1 MDNLDP
7 SDLPFEVRSKL
18 AELELELSEV
28 RCVQPNANLLFTG
41 DITEKGY
48 QKKKSKLLAP
58 FFRSRE
64 GRSSPANSSPGSH
77 TSGAHLPCG
86 AVQLPGLS
94 GNGFDHRLIQLR
106 SVASSSSSDDTSETT
121 DEQRPSPNVAEQDL
135 AVVTATAAGPPPLR
149 PQNRRYFREDNRY
162 RSDIR
167 EEAVREALEKSR
179 RQRLDALLPNK
190 RRDNGRLSSGDVRCD
205 APITDDSE
213 EDDLS
218 SEASAALAPNQSADH
233 STVSSNSSE
242 LRLAPWES
250 PL

>member
-1 MDNLDP
+1 H
-7 SDLPFEVRSKL
+7 
-18 AELELELSEV
+18 
-28 RCVQPNANLLFTG
+28 PNTFLFFTG

-64 GRSSPANSSPGSH
+64 GRSSPPNSSPGSH
-77 TSGAHLPCG
+77 TSGVHVPYG

-106 SVASSSSSDDTSETT
+106 SVASSSSSDDISENT
-121 DEQRPSPNVAEQDL
+121 DEHRPSADL
-135 AVVTATAAGPPPLR
+135 AEENLAVAAAAGPPPLR
-149 PQNRRYFREDNRY
+149 PQNRRYFREENRY

-218 SEASAALAPNQSADH
+218 SESSAARAPNQSTDH
-233 STVSSNSSE
+233 STVSSNSSV
-242 LRLAPWES
+242 
-250 PL
+250 